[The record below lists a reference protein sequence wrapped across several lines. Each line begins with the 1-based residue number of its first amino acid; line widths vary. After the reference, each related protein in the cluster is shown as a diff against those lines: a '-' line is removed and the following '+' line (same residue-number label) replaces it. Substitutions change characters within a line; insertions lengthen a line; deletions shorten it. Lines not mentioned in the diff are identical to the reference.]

1 MNIPRLIKSN
11 ARVVSKSTLSR
22 LGGLG
27 EITSPGIPEQRSMAD
42 MPNIFMSKIREV
54 PTIKLSL
61 THCMLCSPTLNA
73 AIVDPTPPLR
83 PDLMD
88 DPDMPVL
95 AVISSDLLDDDDND
109 DNNNVFS
116 MTTMRLQ
123 LMSTLSNAILL
134 WSRSVFIKL
143 WNWSEWK
150 LSTLICLEEGRRT
163 KMRWSLM
170 LRVCSKNLVSAC
182 AILYNWCLSEN
193 FRCWLG
199 FWECRGSR

>member
-116 MTTMRLQ
+116 M
-123 LMSTLSNAILL
+123 
-134 WSRSVFIKL
+134 
-143 WNWSEWK
+143 
-150 LSTLICLEEGRRT
+150 
-163 KMRWSLM
+163 
-170 LRVCSKNLVSAC
+170 
-182 AILYNWCLSEN
+182 LYNDNHEIAADVNPIKCNLALEQECLHQAMELIRMEAEHIDMFGRGEEDEDEMVTN
-193 FRCWLG
+193 VEGLFQELG
-199 FWECRGSR
+199 ECLCYIVQLVLI